1 MIHSYPVQRIRL
13 HIQIHKIRKILI
25 ILKNDSNDWNHS
37 SKFTVLVVVAF
48 SKKKKKKTK
57 KKKKKNKNKKRQTKT
72 KTARKS
78 NTQPSAVDSWR
89 VEINNI
95 MRIICPED
103 KINLVKKYY
112 RNNMSVVDINP
123 RQSNLT

>member
-57 KKKKKNKNKKRQTKT
+57 TKKDRQKQKQQGNQTHNLPLLIHGES
-72 KTARKS
+72 KS
-78 NTQPSAVDSWR
+78 ITSCVSSAL
-89 VEINNI
+89 
-95 MRIICPED
+95 
-103 KINLVKKYY
+103 KI
-112 RNNMSVVDINP
+112 R
-123 RQSNLT
+123 